1 MSFMIECEYSMSRAV
16 VARNFAIQVTSR
28 ILAILVGLLS
38 VGILTRALGSTGF
51 GEYTTALT
59 FLHFFAVIVD
69 FGLTLTIVVMISED
83 GAKHEKLI
91 GNIFGLRMI
100 SGALVFALVPLMA
113 LPFPWSDNIKQAI
126 LVGTVAYTLMGGAN
140 LLVGVFQRYQ
150 EMWRAGLAEII
161 NRLALLV
168 FIALFAYLDLGV
180 AWMVGASLIANAVWL
195 YATIRLA
202 RPFVHIRILTDWHI
216 WRQVWSRSWPIAISI
231 FFNLLYLK
239 GDILFLSFYRD
250 QSEVG
255 IYGVTYRVIDMLTA
269 LPVMFM
275 GILLP
280 LLVHSWSSGNREEF
294 SVHVKRTFDLFML
307 AAIPIM
313 TGTFVVAD
321 RLMLLLAGPGYEA
334 SGDVLRLLIFAIF
347 GVFMGALFGHLV
359 VALNKQKPMI
369 WGYLAVAI
377 ATIVGYFL
385 FIPTYGM
392 WGAAWMTI
400 FSEGLIAI
408 ITFLVVYRVTG
419 ILPTWQVSAKAIL
432 ASVVMYLFLEYIPSV
447 HIIIDILLAAMIYL
461 LIMILIKGIR
471 LEDIRALREARKSV

>member
-1 MSFMIECEYSMSRAV
+1 MSRAI
-16 VARNFAIQVTSR
+16 VARNFAIQVVSR

-38 VGILTRALGSTGF
+38 VGILTRNLGATGF

-69 FGLTLTIVVMISED
+69 FGLTLTIVVMISEERND
-83 GAKHEKLI
+83 LEHEKII

-100 SGALVFALVPLMA
+100 TGAIVFALVPLIA
-113 LPFPWSDNIKQAI
+113 LPFPWSSNIKQAI
-126 LVGTVAYTLMGGAN
+126 LVGTVAYVLMGGAN

-150 EMWRAGLAEII
+150 AMWRAGLAEII
-161 NRLALLV
+161 NRLALLGS
-168 FIALFAYLDLGV
+168 IALFAYLNLGV

-202 RPFVHIRILTDWHI
+202 KPFVHIRLLTDTKI
-216 WRQVWSRSWPIAISI
+216 WREVWSRSWPIAISI

-239 GDILFLSFYRD
+239 GDIIFLSFFRE
-250 QSEVG
+250 QAEVG
-255 IYGVTYRVIDMLTA
+255 VYGVTYRVIDMLTA

-280 LLVHSWSSGNREEF
+280 LLVNSWSSGNRDEF
-294 SVHVKRTFDLFML
+294 AVHVKRTFDLFML

-313 TGTFVVAD
+313 VGTFVVAD
-321 RLMLLLAGPGYEA
+321 RLMLLLAGPGYDA

-359 VALNKQKPMI
+359 VALNKQKPMV
-369 WGYLAVAI
+369 WGYLSVAI
-377 ATIVGYFL
+377 MTIMGYFA

-400 FSEGLIAI
+400 VSEGLIAI
-408 ITFLVVYRVTG
+408 ITFLVVYRVSGVIPNLTV
-419 ILPTWQVSAKAIL
+419 TAKAL
-432 ASVVMYLFLEYIPSV
+432 AASAGMYLFLVHVPSFHV
-447 HIIIDILLAAMIYL
+447 LTDILMAAIVYL

-471 LEDIRALREARKSV
+471 LEDIRALKAARKAI